1 MFRPIFLRWFELGER
16 VAPRIRGMIFGL
28 LFGLPFRRVGRQ
40 LTLQGGRAIV
50 LGNSVTVGDG
60 CWIEAVVQYRGQSYS
75 PRLVIGDRVSMSNW
89 SHISCAKEIVLGEG
103 CLIGSKVFIG
113 DHSHG
118 SFHLDGGSN
127 MSIPRDM
134 PLVDFDSI
142 EIGAGTWVCDGAVI
156 LAGTKVGPGSVI
168 GANSVV
174 KLREERAALIAGA
187 PAKVLR
193 YLD

>member
-1 MFRPIFLRWFELGER
+1 MFRPLFLRWFEFGER
-16 VAPRIRGMIFGL
+16 VAPRIRGLIFGL
-28 LFGLPFRRVGRQ
+28 LFGLPFLRVGRQ
-40 LTLQGGRAIV
+40 LKLHGGHAIV
-50 LGNSVTVGDG
+50 LGRSVTLGDG
-60 CWIEAVVQYRGQSYS
+60 CWIEAVMQYHGQSFS

-118 SFHLDGGSN
+118 LLSSDSDGN
-127 MSIPRDM
+127 LIIPRDM